1 MPAASPTAAQL
12 TMPSFP
18 HAHEIF
24 VPPLTGDRIPRRSF
38 SRQSITS
45 SAGDPPSRL
54 TPLLHRD
61 SSPSVQER
69 VGTRGRNKHLP
80 TPPRRFSKGE
90 TVTAHKERMTSKQ
103 AWNLGLASL
112 ASYMMTLD
120 SLVVT
125 TTLHSIRQDL
135 TVSIESLE

>member
-1 MPAASPTAAQL
+1 
-12 TMPSFP
+12 
-18 HAHEIF
+18 
-24 VPPLTGDRIPRRSF
+24 
-38 SRQSITS
+38 
-45 SAGDPPSRL
+45 
-54 TPLLHRD
+54 
-61 SSPSVQER
+61 
-69 VGTRGRNKHLP
+69 
-80 TPPRRFSKGE
+80 
-90 TVTAHKERMTSKQ
+90 MTSKQ